1 MGMSHLMAVTMA
13 LGRFAFV
20 NLADRLGVSDC
31 QVFNVIRINCEKS
44 VVFMLFSFVNF
55 CNFTPSKLSL
65 ASKSYG

>member
-31 QVFNVIRINCEKS
+31 QVFNVIRINCEKKCGFYA
-44 VVFMLFSFVNF
+44 VLVL
-55 CNFTPSKLSL
+55 
-65 ASKSYG
+65 